1 MASLTS
7 VRLGVGRVLGNTE
20 FAELTIRKNLTARER
35 QENMSYLVTSFL
47 VERDDGR
54 DCFDMLFY
62 GGIYKPSV
70 GNLDDFIGIVGRQ

>member
-62 GGIYKPSV
+62 GGIHKPSV

>member
-7 VRLGVGRVLGNTE
+7 VRLGVGRELGNTE

-62 GGIYKPSV
+62 GGINKPSV